1 MRHGTRITTVNVHD
15 AKTENG
21 LMISIEDDGVG
32 IPDEEEGII
41 FEKGYGKNT
50 GYGLHVT
57 REILNLTAYS

>member
-1 MRHGTRITTVNVHD
+1 
-15 AKTENG
+15 
-21 LMISIEDDGVG
+21 MISIEDDGVG